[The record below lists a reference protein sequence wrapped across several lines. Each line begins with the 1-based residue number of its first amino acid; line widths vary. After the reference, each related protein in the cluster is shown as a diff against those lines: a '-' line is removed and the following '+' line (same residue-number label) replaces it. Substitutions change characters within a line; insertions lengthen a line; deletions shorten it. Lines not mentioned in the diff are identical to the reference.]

1 MDSFSRRGI
10 CPKVQQEKAF
20 QAAWED
26 LVGRYGSM
34 VRGRVRRSFHDAGV
48 APASE
53 QVEERVQE
61 VYYRLLL
68 GGAERLR
75 LLRRWSE
82 GQVVTYLSRV
92 AQRVVLD
99 ELRSK
104 SAVKRGGEVS
114 LSFKGDLSEVAEWAV
129 DPGGNPEERALL
141 TERLRLVLK
150 GCRRVAASMD
160 DRRDRGRC
168 LRILRLA
175 ILEGWSSHEI
185 VRSEGGCP
193 STIDSLVHRARR
205 RLARGGLDLPS
216 RRQRESGP
224 LISSFQ
230 P

>member
-26 LVGRYGSM
+26 LVRRYGIL
-34 VRGRVRRSFHDAGV
+34 VRGRVRRSFHSAGV

-53 QVEERVQE
+53 QVEEGVQE

-82 GQVVTYLSRV
+82 GQIVTYLSRV
-92 AQRVVLD
+92 AERVVLD

-104 SAVKRGGEVS
+104 GAVKRGGEVP
-114 LSFKGDLSEVAEWAV
+114 LSFKGNLSEVAEWAV

-216 RRQRESGP
+216 RRKRDPGLLMP
-224 LISSFQ
+224 LV
-230 P
+230 